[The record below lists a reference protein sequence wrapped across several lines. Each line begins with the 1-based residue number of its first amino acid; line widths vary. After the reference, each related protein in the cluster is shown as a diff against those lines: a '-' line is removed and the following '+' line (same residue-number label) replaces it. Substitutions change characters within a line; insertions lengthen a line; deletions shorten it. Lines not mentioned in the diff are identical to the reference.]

1 MIFDEN
7 SFLVRLYVKKIN
19 ESNGTMTTED
29 VPQLYNLRE
38 VVEKLING
46 I

>member
-19 ESNGTMTTED
+19 ESNGTMTIED
-29 VPQLYNLRE
+29 VPKLYNLRE
-38 VVEKLING
+38 VVEKLI
-46 I
+46 